1 MNEVK
6 KAVISVLGTDKKGII
21 AQVSAACTEANANI
35 EDITQKVFDDLFVM
49 VMLVNIDSLSCK
61 FTDFVDRMTDLG
73 KNNGLAIHTMHEEI
87 FNAMHRI

>member
-1 MNEVK
+1 MRAIITVTGK
-6 KAVISVLGTDKKGII
+6 DAVGII
-21 AQVSAACTEANANI
+21 AQVSACCTEANANI

-49 VMLVNIDSLSCK
+49 VMLVNIDAISLK
-61 FTDFVDRMTDLG
+61 FTEFVDKMSELG